1 MTFLIYEPTSRLQL
15 VADYT
20 LAQPQKLDV
29 STSLL
34 STPWVGLTKKKY
46 LQFGIEEIKK
56 LFVYLNQSLLS
67 EKVDLLLAKWTEY
80 KLLFPSLT
88 LNQTLEKIHSEKCS
102 ARIPNLPQIFTFCA
116 VIPVS
121 TASCERGFSSHNRLK
136 TAYRN
141 SLKTETLDVCPSLKL
156 EYKAYEA
163 KTGKPTAES
172 SVQRLPQFSAE
183 SCSAAVRYTMKYVHK
198 DGSLTLKLTDDVVCL
213 QYKTEILQDLKKVD
227 KLVNN
232 LMRHMASKEQSSFMI
247 ANMVSP
253 SEYPSC
259 RKYDHHRLVV
269 SLEDV
274 QGLYNSSHVGFVLPL
289 LSPQYM

>member
-1 MTFLIYEPTSRLQL
+1 MTFLIYEPASRLQL

-46 LQFGIEEIKK
+46 LQFGIEEMKK
-56 LFVYLNQSLLS
+56 LLVYLNQSLFS

-102 ARIPNLPQIFTFCA
+102 ARFSNLLQFLTFCA

-141 SLKTETLDVCPSLKL
+141 SLKTETLD
-156 EYKAYEA
+156 
-163 KTGKPTAES
+163 
-172 SVQRLPQFSAE
+172 
-183 SCSAAVRYTMKYVHK
+183 VRYTMKYVHK

-232 LMRHMASKEQSSFMI
+232 LMRHMASKEQYSKFVGYFINLSIKIIIPPKGSST
-247 ANMVSP
+247 
-253 SEYPSC
+253 YPA
-259 RKYDHHRLVV
+259 YEAQDLL
-269 SLEDV
+269 LE
-274 QGLYNSSHVGFVLPL
+274 NSKKS
-289 LSPQYM
+289 